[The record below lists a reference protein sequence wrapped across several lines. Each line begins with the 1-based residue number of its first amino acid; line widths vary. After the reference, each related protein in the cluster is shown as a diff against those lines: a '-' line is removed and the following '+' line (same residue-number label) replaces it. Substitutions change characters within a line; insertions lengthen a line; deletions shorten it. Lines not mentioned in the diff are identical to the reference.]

1 MEHRVDSVL
10 HPSGRTFYL
19 SSLASGMKV
28 LSGELNLFL
37 IRFEAD
43 GSAGD
48 RAILAVL
55 RAGDA
60 FCPETS
66 ICVGGIRYEL
76 AAVPSGDVSSVPS
89 EVSRGEWRNRL
100 QTAVSEVAGTRIEAE
115 NVPGLLSALI
125 RILNV
130 QKEKRFQLNRENR
143 ELTSDAL
150 GRKLDGLGRL
160 AGIRSTCRNREDES
174 DFLAAALREIAQC
187 YRLPFE
193 KEPELLRNREL
204 PVQERLKEFA
214 ASAGWRIRRIEL
226 TQDCYKQS
234 ARPVLAFRREDDSP
248 VILYLSANGSS
259 YRDPARGNR

>member
-48 RAILAVL
+48 RAFLAVL

-125 RILNV
+125 GILNV
-130 QKEKRFQLNRENR
+130 QKEKRLQLNRENR
-143 ELTSDAL
+143 
-150 GRKLDGLGRL
+150 
-160 AGIRSTCRNREDES
+160 
-174 DFLAAALREIAQC
+174 
-187 YRLPFE
+187 
-193 KEPELLRNREL
+193 
-204 PVQERLKEFA
+204 
-214 ASAGWRIRRIEL
+214 
-226 TQDCYKQS
+226 
-234 ARPVLAFRREDDSP
+234 
-248 VILYLSANGSS
+248 
-259 YRDPARGNR
+259 